1 MYLLPRFCFLH
12 CLWLS
17 LLARIKLKTLAGRTC
32 LSAPQHPQIFSVIF
46 RINSSFSELLF
57 DSVLSFPYSSR
68 CVILFFVWWFIFS
81 VSTPHVAGNCRSRS
95 SGFSSLLLHA
105 FQNVGQFSFLTNL
118 CFLSQSRHVF
128 CCLCSVQSII
138 HFLLMAWTLSVWSSP
153 FIVFVWAIRKFFY
166 FSLELV
172 WLTCLFKEFIQIAL
186 YFFITFVIISLSSIV
201 WMRCSRILSSLLS
214 PNSQESNRSLSLIAY
229 SEIVSLFSC
238 LILLNKYLACY
249 LFCFGIKWYLL
260 F

>member
-1 MYLLPRFCFLH
+1 MVYLFRLNPR
-12 CLWLS
+12 
-17 LLARIKLKTLAGRTC
+17 
-32 LSAPQHPQIFSVIF
+32 
-46 RINSSFSELLF
+46 
-57 DSVLSFPYSSR
+57 
-68 CVILFFVWWFIFS
+68 
-81 VSTPHVAGNCRSRS
+81 VAGNCRSRS

-153 FIVFVWAIRKFFY
+153 FIVFVWAFVISFTSRL
-166 FSLELV
+166 SLCGWLV
-172 WLTCLFKEFIQIAL
+172 SSKNLFKL
-186 YFFITFVIISLSSIV
+186 HCFFITFVIISLSSIV
-201 WMRCSRILSSLLS
+201 WMSCSRILSSLLS
-214 PNSQESNRSLSLIAY
+214 PNSQESNSSLSLIAY

>member
-1 MYLLPRFCFLH
+1 MCY
-12 CLWLS
+12 S
-17 LLARIKLKTLAGRTC
+17 LLCLAFY
-32 LSAPQHPQIFSVIF
+32 LF
-46 RINSSFSELLF
+46 RL
-57 DSVLSFPYSSR
+57 Y
-68 CVILFFVWWFIFS
+68 
-81 VSTPHVAGNCRSRS
+81 PHVAGNCRSRS

-153 FIVFVWAIRKFFY
+153 FIVFVWAFVISFTSRL
-166 FSLELV
+166 SLCGWLV
-172 WLTCLFKEFIQIAL
+172 SSKNLFKLHCI
-186 YFFITFVIISLSSIV
+186 FFITFVIISLSSIV

-214 PNSQESNRSLSLIAY
+214 PNSQESNSSLSLIAY

-238 LILLNKYLACY
+238 LILLTWWFTFLFTSSWVSFLFCSERGKYLTIGLISLPPY
-249 LFCFGIKWYLL
+249 LFKQIFCRYRLWIFVNEVHL
-260 F
+260 